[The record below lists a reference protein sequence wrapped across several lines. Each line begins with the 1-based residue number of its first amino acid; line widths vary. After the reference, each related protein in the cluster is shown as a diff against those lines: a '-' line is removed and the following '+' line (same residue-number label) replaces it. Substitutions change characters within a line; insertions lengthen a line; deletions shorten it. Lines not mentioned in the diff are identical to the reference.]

1 VWKTAV
7 YLITLGMLIALLMG
21 LNMSWTAIT
30 AALVLLALDFTDA
43 QACLEKVCS
52 SNFD

>member
-1 VWKTAV
+1 
-7 YLITLGMLIALLMG
+7 MLIALLMG

-43 QACLEKVCS
+43 QACLEKVIIMS
-52 SNFD
+52 VSFWSVN

>member
-1 VWKTAV
+1 
-7 YLITLGMLIALLMG
+7 MLIALLMG

-43 QACLEKVCS
+43 QACLEKVIS
-52 SNFD
+52 KIEYFLISHLNWTQ